1 MEVNKIL
8 VMPDVVDKL
17 SAVGIDAKG
26 SSAEELAALIKA
38 DSQKYARVIKQAGI
52 KLD

>member
-1 MEVNKIL
+1 
-8 VMPDVVDKL
+8 MPDVADKL

-26 SSAEELAALIKA
+26 SSEAELSALIRT
-38 DSQKYARVIKQAGI
+38 DSQKYAKVIKQAGI